1 MNSPPAPTVLQ
12 QPLQEALALH
22 REGKHELA
30 MQRYVAI
37 LQQNPGNVDALYYV
51 AMIAIQQ
58 QQFADGLK
66 VIARALELSPSE
78 ARLHNLKGQV
88 HLRQNADDDA
98 LNSFSRVI
106 EVDPAF
112 ADAYGN
118 RGTLLSEMGRAAE
131 ALSDFD
137 RALAL
142 RPNNPEDHCNCASAL
157 ADLGH
162 LDAALQGFTRAIAL
176 MPEMAPAYF
185 NRAGVLPA
193 QAAGRSAPRLR
204 PGDRALS
211 GDAGGTQPARD
222 RVEGARPA

>member
-1 MNSPPAPTVLQ
+1 MNSPTAPTAPP

-22 REGKHELA
+22 RQGKHELA

-58 QQFADGLK
+58 EQFAEGLK

-88 HLRQNADDDA
+88 HLRQNADDEA
-98 LNSFSRVI
+98 LNSFSRAI
-106 EVDPAF
+106 EADPAF
-112 ADAYGN
+112 VDAYGN

-142 RPNNPEDHCNCASAL
+142 RPTMPKTIATGPACWPIW
-157 ADLGH
+157 
-162 LDAALQGFTRAIAL
+162 AIWMRRCKSSRGL
-176 MPEMAPAYF
+176 LRCCRNWPRPISTAP
-185 NRAGVLPA
+185 GC
-193 QAAGRSAPRLR
+193 
-204 PGDRALS
+204 
-211 GDAGGTQPARD
+211 
-222 RVEGARPA
+222 